1 MMSKLPKTRL
11 TIYEFKGLYTGLSD
25 EIAEKHGFKES
36 SVIKNSLIIGYMYPE
51 VKAVEMKTGETFF
64 GTIDDAVMFSG
75 LTERRVSKILRQNQ
89 SSPNWK
95 FTYTGEY
102 IEKSFMNKR
111 KEEKKELK
119 RKQPIT
125 PMSEYGKQ
133 LFEHST
139 RHLRRDA

>member
-25 EIAEKHGFKES
+25 EIAKKHGFKES
-36 SVIKNSLIIGYMYPE
+36 SVIRNSLIIGYIYPE

-64 GTIDDAVMFSG
+64 GTMDDAAMFSG
-75 LTERRVSKILRQNQ
+75 LTERRVSKILRQNEN
-89 SSPNWK
+89 SPNWQI
-95 FTYTGEY
+95 TYTGEY
-102 IEKSFMNKR
+102 IEKSLLKKR
-111 KEEKKELK
+111 KEENEEQKIK
-119 RKQPIT
+119 PVT
-125 PMSEYGKQ
+125 PMSEYGEQ

>member
-1 MMSKLPKTRL
+1 MSKLPKTRL

-25 EIAEKHGFKES
+25 EIAKKHGFKES

-64 GTIDDAVMFSG
+64 GTTDDAAMFSG

-89 SSPNWK
+89 SSPNWQ
-95 FTYTGEY
+95 FTYTGEH
-102 IEKSFMNKR
+102 IEKSLMKKR
-111 KEEKKELK
+111 KEEEKESK

-125 PMSEYGKQ
+125 PMSDYWKDM
-133 LFEHST
+133 FEWST